1 MTEREETHLSLFNN
15 NNQFQTEEDK
25 EETVNQVG
33 ATKQASQQAKDKDK
47 ALSDYK
53 KLFHASREQKF
64 HCCLTTCFL
73 GTLWILFCVLLTLF
87 VLYSLRPG
95 FKIRLK
101 SDGSLPS
108 NIGNIHVIHDNMYG
122 VIDADTFG
130 LEEVSR
136 SI

>member
-1 MTEREETHLSLFNN
+1 MKQELRSYNAEIYLY
-15 NNQFQTEEDK
+15 FQTEEDK

-33 ATKQASQQAKDKDK
+33 ATKQAKDKDK

-53 KLFHASREQKF
+53 KLFHASREEKF
-64 HCCLTTCFL
+64 RCCLTTCFL
-73 GTLWILFCVLLTLF
+73 GTLWVLFCVLLTLF
-87 VLYSLRPG
+87 VLYRLRPG

-108 NIGNIHVIHDNMYG
+108 NIGNIHVIHGNKYG

-130 LEEVSR
+130 LEEVSK

>member
-1 MTEREETHLSLFNN
+1 M
-15 NNQFQTEEDK
+15 
-25 EETVNQVG
+25 
-33 ATKQASQQAKDKDK
+33 
-47 ALSDYK
+47 SDYK
-53 KLFHASREQKF
+53 KLFHASREEKF

-73 GTLWILFCVLLTLF
+73 GVLWILFCVLLTLF

-101 SDGSLPS
+101 SDGSLTA
-108 NIGNIHVIHDNMYG
+108 NIGNVHVIHDNKYG

-130 LEEVSR
+130 LEEVSK

>member
-1 MTEREETHLSLFNN
+1 M
-15 NNQFQTEEDK
+15 
-25 EETVNQVG
+25 
-33 ATKQASQQAKDKDK
+33 
-47 ALSDYK
+47 SDYK
-53 KLFHASREQKF
+53 KLFHASREEKF
-64 HCCLTTCFL
+64 HCCLTACFL
-73 GTLWILFCVLLTLF
+73 LVLWILFCVLLTLF

-108 NIGNIHVIHDNMYG
+108 NIGNIHVIHDNKYG

-130 LEEVSR
+130 LEEVSK